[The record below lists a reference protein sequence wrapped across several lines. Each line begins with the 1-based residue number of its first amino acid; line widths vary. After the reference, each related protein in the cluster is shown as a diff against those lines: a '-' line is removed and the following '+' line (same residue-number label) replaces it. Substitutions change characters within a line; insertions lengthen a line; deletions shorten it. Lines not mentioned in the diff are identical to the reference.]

1 LSYGKAVIN
10 NISYFTAEYQAKQQ
24 CDGKLGMAEKYDV
37 Q

>member
-1 LSYGKAVIN
+1 MHIN
-10 NISYFTAEYQAKQQ
+10 NTPYFTAEYQAQQQ